1 MSSFELKK
9 ILGSLLMPLPLL
21 FILILF
27 GLLLLALRQKK
38 SGLFFFIPSISILFL
53 LSMPIVTQELI
64 NSTENKYSVFS
75 TNKHKKLHY
84 ILVLGCQIKPNKN
97 RPANSQ
103 LGACSLSRLVE
114 GLRIARKYPQAKLIV
129 SGFGYDGTTSSELMK
144 KTAYSLGLHHTRIL
158 TNPKAKDTAQEAKL
172 LAYRLVD
179 AKVALVTSAAHMGRS
194 IDLFNQQGIEVIAA
208 PTDFYALNEQP
219 LWRQFIPSPESL
231 LAITAH
237 QHEILGTLWIKI
249 LRLYDPESL

>member
-1 MSSFELKK
+1 MSSFEFKK
-9 ILGSLLMPLPLL
+9 ILGNLLMPLPLL
-21 FILILF
+21 LSLILIGLF
-27 GLLLLALRQKK
+27 LITIKQKK
-38 SGLFFFIPSISILFL
+38 SGLMLFVPSILILTL
-53 LSMPIVTQELI
+53 LSLPIVTGKLI
-64 NSTENKYSVFS
+64 DSTENKYTPF
-75 TNKHKKLHY
+75 NALKHKKLHY

-129 SGFGYDGTTSSELMK
+129 SGYGYDGTTSSELMK
-144 KTAYSLGLHHTRIL
+144 KTAYSLGLHNTRVL
-158 TNPKAKDTAQEAKL
+158 TNPRAKDTAQEAKL

-179 AKVALVTSAAHMGRS
+179 SKVALVTSAAHMGRS
-194 IDLFNQQGIEVIAA
+194 IDLFNQQGVDVIAA

-219 LWRQFIPSPESL
+219 LWRQFMPSPEAL

-237 QHEILGTLWIKI
+237 QHELIGTLWIKI
-249 LRLYDPESL
+249 RRLYDPESI